1 MTGRDP
7 RASEA
12 CGDPL
17 RVAGRRRRQVDL
29 GSSGKPFFGFQRNSM
44 QFALTVLEDMRVSG
58 KLAL

>member
-1 MTGRDP
+1 M
-7 RASEA
+7 
-12 CGDPL
+12 
-17 RVAGRRRRQVDL
+17 AGRRRRQVDL